1 MKLVKFYADRNENIY
16 ESFEGV
22 NEVGNRKTFSFKSG
36 ESSLKISN
44 EEYDMLSTN
53 ERFQQ
58 LLELEI
64 IGVKDIEKVVEKP
77 PTKSDVNSSTVRSS
91 QTKKPLGEK

>member
-22 NEVGNRKTFSFKSG
+22 NEVGYRKTFSFKSG
-36 ESSLKISN
+36 ESSLQLSN

-64 IGVKDIEKVVEKP
+64 IGVKETEKASEKT
-77 PTKSDVNSSTVRSS
+77 PTKSSVNTTTVRSF